1 MEKNI
6 SVEVI
11 ERYLSGNC
19 TSNEIEEVYQWF
31 RSFDNTPG
39 SLVGLPDDEKGI
51 VKEKLFAQIISEIN
65 GKDNVVQLDINSA
78 NGEQADENIDG
89 MQHYVGRKTYSLWSK
104 IAVAAS
110 ITLIIGFSLY
120 SVFTNRYK
128 VVPKMVK
135 TQLHDVPPGGNNAV
149 LTLANGAKIIL
160 NNAKKGLLTRQGN
173 VKVSKTTEG
182 LLVYKTNRDDTASD
196 DAQFNTINTPK
207 GGQYEVILPDGT
219 KVWLN
224 ALSYLRFPA
233 NFSGKTRQV
242 EISGEAYFE
251 VARNPAKPFIVKS
264 TRAEITVLGTH
275 FNVNDYPDE
284 AFSKT
289 TLLEGSVKIKG
300 KRSVG
305 TLKPGDQAL
314 LNEGVEMK
322 IAKDVDLDEAVAW
335 KNGIFEFNKAD
346 ITSIMRQTSRW
357 YDIEVS
363 YASPPSQVL
372 YKGRISRNVNLSEM
386 LSMIKYMGINYTFD
400 GRKLTI
406 KD

>member
-19 TSNEIEEVYQWF
+19 TPDEIREVYQWF
-31 RSFDNTPG
+31 RSFDNTPE
-39 SLVGLPDDEKGI
+39 SLVALRDDEKNL
-51 VKEKLFAQIISEIN
+51 VKEKLFAQILSEIN
-65 GKDNVVQLDINSA
+65 NSNDTVLLDTDAVNR
-78 NGEQADENIDG
+78 QKPVLNIDG
-89 MQHYVGRKTYSLWSK
+89 TQQSGDDKTWRLWPK

-110 ITLIIGFSLY
+110 VALIICFSLY
-120 SVFTNRYK
+120 SLFSIRHK
-128 VVPKMVK
+128 VVSEIAKVK
-135 TQLHDVPPGGNNAV
+135 LHDIPPGGNNAV
-149 LTLANGAKIIL
+149 LTLADGSKIIL

-182 LLVYKTNRDDTASD
+182 LLVYKVNREGAVSGNDKL
-196 DAQFNTINTPK
+196 NIINTPK
-207 GGQYEVILPDGT
+207 GGQYQVILPDGT

-224 ALSYLRFPA
+224 ALSYLKFPA
-233 NFSGKTRQV
+233 SFSGKTRQV

-300 KRSVG
+300 KQAVG

-314 LNEGVEMK
+314 LNESDEMK
-322 IAKDVDLDEAVAW
+322 IAKDVNIEEAVAW
-335 KNGIFEFNKAD
+335 KNGIFEFNSAD
-346 ITSIMRQTSRW
+346 ITSIMRQAARW
-357 YDIEVS
+357 YDINII
-363 YASPPSQVL
+363 YAGPPTHIL
-372 YKGRISRNVNLSEM
+372 YRGRISRNVNLSEM
-386 LSMIKYMGINYTFD
+386 LTMIKYMGVNYTLD
-400 GRKLTI
+400 GKNLII

>member
-19 TSNEIEEVYQWF
+19 TPDEIEEVYQWF
-31 RSFDNTPG
+31 RSFDNTPE
-39 SLVGLPDDEKGI
+39 SLIGLPDDEKSI
-51 VKEKLFAQIISEIN
+51 VKEKLFAQITGEIN
-65 GKDNVVQLDINSA
+65 KSNNIVQLDVNSLDR
-78 NGEQADENIDG
+78 QQPDQNIDST
-89 MQHYVGRKTYSLWSK
+89 QHSVERKTYNLWPK

-110 ITLIIGFSLY
+110 VAVIICFSLY
-120 SVFTNRYK
+120 SILTNRHK
-128 VVPKMVK
+128 VVPQIAK
-135 TQLHDVPPGGNNAV
+135 TKLHDIPPGGNNAV
-149 LTLANGAKIIL
+149 LTLANGSKIIL
-160 NNAKKGLLTRQGN
+160 NNAKKGLLIQQGN

-182 LLVYKTNRDDTASD
+182 LVVYKANGDDVAPGN
-196 DAQFNTINTPK
+196 AKLNTINTPK

-224 ALSYLRFPA
+224 ALSYLRFPT
-233 NFSGKTRQV
+233 NFAGKTRQV

-251 VARNPAKPFIVKS
+251 VAKNPAKPFIVKS
-264 TRAEITVLGTH
+264 NRAEVTVLGTH

-289 TLLEGSVKIKG
+289 TLLEGAVKIKG
-300 KRSVG
+300 KQSVG
-305 TLKPGDQAL
+305 TLKPGDQAIVS
-314 LNEGVEMK
+314 ESEAMK
-322 IAKDVDLDEAVAW
+322 VLAGADTEEVVAW
-335 KNGIFEFNKAD
+335 KNGIFEFNRAD
-346 ITSIMRQTSRW
+346 ITSIMRQASRW
-357 YDIEVS
+357 YDIDIS

-386 LSMIKYMGINYTFD
+386 LSMIKYMGINYTLE

-406 KD
+406 KE

>member
-19 TSNEIEEVYQWF
+19 TPDEIKEVYQWF
-31 RSFDNTPG
+31 RSFDSTPE
-39 SLVGLPDDEKGI
+39 SLVGLSNDEKDF
-51 VKEKLFAQIISEIN
+51 VKEKLFAQIISEIGN
-65 GKDNVVQLDINSA
+65 GDNVVQFDVNTVRQQQLLEEA
-78 NGEQADENIDG
+78 NPAEQN
-89 MQHYVGRKTYSLWSK
+89 VGGKTYRLWPK
-104 IAVAAS
+104 IAIAAS
-110 ITLIIGFSLY
+110 IMLMICFSLY
-120 SVFTNRYK
+120 SVLTRDK
-128 VVPKMVK
+128 VVPETVK
-135 TQLHDVPPGGNNAV
+135 TQLHDIRPGGNNAV
-149 LTLANGAKIIL
+149 LTLADGSTIIL

-182 LLVYKTNRDDTASD
+182 LLVYKAGIDNAIPGNTKL
-196 DAQFNTINTPK
+196 NTINTPK

-224 ALSYLRFPA
+224 ALSHLRFPTS
-233 NFSGKTRQV
+233 FSGNTRLV

-251 VARNPAKPFIVKS
+251 VAKNPAKPFIVKS
-264 TRAEITVLGTH
+264 TRAEVTVLGTH

-300 KRSVG
+300 KQAVG
-305 TLKPGDQAL
+305 TLKPGEQAL
-314 LNEGVEMK
+314 LNERDEMK
-322 IAKDVDLDEAVAW
+322 IAVDVNVEEAVAW
-335 KNGIFEFNKAD
+335 KNGIFEFNRAD
-346 ITSIMRQTSRW
+346 ITSIMRQAARW
-357 YDIEVS
+357 YDINVI
-363 YASPPSQVL
+363 YAGAPTHIL

-386 LSMIKYMGINYTFD
+386 LTMIKYMGVNYTLD
-400 GRKLTI
+400 GKNLTI